1 MMWHQHRQVE
11 CQRES
16 FINFVLNICEELFTI
31 ICQTEDQSED
41 HTTLHGVNNLLN
53 PNYKFESLTEAD
65 SPLSLY
71 SVVWTQLRLINIS
84 KIPLCCQYYPSLS
97 PTWMRKPPSWWCWG
111 CSRASSPWLPG
122 RSNDTLTGPWSP
134 AAWWSGGETSA
145 GLSETKPQQGPRFS
159 QQIKS
164 DYFSI

>member
-1 MMWHQHRQVE
+1 MTPHRHVE

-31 ICQTEDQSED
+31 ICHTEDHTED

-71 SVVWTQLRLINIS
+71 SVV
-84 KIPLCCQYYPSLS
+84 
-97 PTWMRKPPSWWCWG
+97 
-111 CSRASSPWLPG
+111 
-122 RSNDTLTGPWSP
+122 
-134 AAWWSGGETSA
+134 
-145 GLSETKPQQGPRFS
+145 
-159 QQIKS
+159 
-164 DYFSI
+164 